1 MTGPAGPPASRV
13 LERAGSARGELA
25 LRQSGD
31 HFEIISNGVFL
42 MDTRG
47 GRSERLLVDLALDGC
62 AAAAPRILIAGL
74 GVGFSLAAAVAHARA
89 AAIDVVEISAEII
102 RWHGTHLRH
111 LAAAALAD
119 PRVSVINADFVAWLG
134 QRPGP
139 YDVICLDIDNGPGWT
154 VHDANLALYGDSGLA
169 RLHAALSPGGCLTVW
184 SAAADAAFE
193 RRLRRRF
200 ASVAAREVPA
210 ARGEPDVI
218 YAAAR

>member
-13 LERAGSARGELA
+13 LERAASARGELA
-25 LRQSGD
+25 LRQSGE

-47 GRSERLLVDLALDGC
+47 GRSERLLVDLALGGC
-62 AAAAPRILIAGL
+62 AAAAPRVLIAGL

-134 QRPGP
+134 QRPGR

-154 VHDANLALYGDSGLA
+154 VHDANLALYGDGGLA
-169 RLHAALSPGGCLTVW
+169 RLHAALDPGGWLTVW
-184 SAAADAAFE
+184 SAAADTAFE

-200 ASVAAREVPA
+200 ASVAVREVPA